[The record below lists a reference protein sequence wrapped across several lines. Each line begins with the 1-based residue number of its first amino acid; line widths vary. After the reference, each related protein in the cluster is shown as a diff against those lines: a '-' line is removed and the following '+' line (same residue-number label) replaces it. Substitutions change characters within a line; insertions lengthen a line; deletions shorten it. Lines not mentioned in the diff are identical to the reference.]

1 MRSAPETSSRILG
14 AVVVIAL
21 GLLGAR
27 TAADAW
33 SAYGGDRTPCSGDTD
48 CRERTRAVRAAP
60 ADPILRRDTACR
72 DAGYLCADPAE
83 PDSFRVLRW
92 PDPDR
97 ILTVVVPAPDEE
109 QETAVR
115 LQRAAVR
122 GVLRWDG
129 TPMRIRVVEGRVPP
143 ADADVTL
150 RWAAQLED
158 GRLGSTRYEWRRSG
172 ETTRFRVLDLALV
185 TRDPFDARRM
195 LTDDQVE
202 LAAAHEMGH
211 ALGLGHSDAPED
223 VMYPENT
230 AVRLTARDYATVAA
244 LYRLPDGALVR

>member
-1 MRSAPETSSRILG
+1 MSSAPETSSRILG
-14 AVVVIAL
+14 TVVVLAL
-21 GLLGAR
+21 CLLGAR

-33 SAYGGDRTPCSGDTD
+33 SAAGGDPTPCSRDTD
-48 CRERTRAVRAAP
+48 CRERTRAVKAAP
-60 ADPILRRDTACR
+60 AELLQRDTVCR

-97 ILTVVVPAPDEE
+97 ILTVVVPTPDEE
-109 QETAVR
+109 RGTAAR

-129 TPMRIRVVEGRVPP
+129 TPMRIRVVEGRVAP

-150 RWAAQLED
+150 RWAARLDD

-185 TRDPFDARRM
+185 TRDPFDARRI